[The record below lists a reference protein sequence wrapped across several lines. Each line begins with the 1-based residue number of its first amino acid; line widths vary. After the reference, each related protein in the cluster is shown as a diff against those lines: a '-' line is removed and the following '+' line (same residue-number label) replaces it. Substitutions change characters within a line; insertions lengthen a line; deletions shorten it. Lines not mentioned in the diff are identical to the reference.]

1 MARTREV
8 DSLLDGFIFYLCV
21 QDPAM
26 RRRLSSILTS
36 HSAFWSVSSSHLTD
50 SIDWLMPAT
59 SVIVA
64 DTLTDSRHALEALRQ
79 AETTFSKGPAS
90 VTSMQTVPDIGL
102 GHIPIVNRDWVLDTH
117 SRYCVCDYE
126 PYLWRNGL
134 FSNLTF
140 FLSDFKRDE
149 AAVRR
154 CIESNEGIVVA
165 DSSQAMFLLCPRT
178 VTTDVYK
185 DDRAVSVKWLKACVE
200 AKRLVPRTE
209 LALFRPYPALL
220 RDKTVCLTGFGHSD
234 RVDLESYIVYE

>member
-1 MARTREV
+1 M

-149 AAVRR
+149 VAVRR

-220 RDKTVCLTGFGHSD
+220 REWTG
-234 RVDLESYIVYE
+234 RVTLCTSNEGM